1 MSRRALLIYCLILMT
16 GLLIALA
23 LAVIRDAASLWLP
36 LGLGALYFGMA
47 ARGEFLRLRAAAR
60 MPDRYQPPSSPH

>member
-1 MSRRALLIYCLILMT
+1 MSRRALLIYCLVMTT
-16 GLLIALA
+16 GLLTALA

-47 ARGEFLRLRAAAR
+47 ARGECLRLRTAAR
-60 MPDRYQPPSSPH
+60 MPDRCQPPSAPH